1 MDQCLIFCRTNYDC
15 DNLETFLS
23 ELGGG
28 QGKFRGK
35 RESGKEN
42 PYSCAVLAGRRGM
55 QQRREALDV
64 RPLTYSATVDA
75 ACGVLV

>member
-1 MDQCLIFCRTNYDC
+1 MLACRMDQCLIFCRTNYDC

-42 PYSCAVLAGRRGM
+42 PYSCAVLAGKRGM

-64 RPLTYSATVDA
+64 RLWS
-75 ACGVLV
+75 